1 MDVFI
6 LNNMEI
12 AKTPWAPR
20 NKVEDTPKTVSS
32 PPVVGVSVI
41 ENRKRMTWPAA

>member
-1 MDVFI
+1 MDDFI
-6 LNNMEI
+6 LNNMDI

-20 NKVEDTPKTVSS
+20 NKVEDTPKIVSS

-41 ENRKRMTWPAA
+41 ENRKRII

>member
-1 MDVFI
+1 MDDFI
-6 LNNMEI
+6 LNNMDI

-20 NKVEDTPKTVSS
+20 NKVEDAPKIVSS

-41 ENRKRMTWPAA
+41 ENRRRMIWPAA

>member
-1 MDVFI
+1 MDDFI

-12 AKTPWAPR
+12 AKTPCAPR
-20 NKVEDTPKTVSS
+20 NKVEDTPKIVSS

-41 ENRKRMTWPAA
+41 ENRKRII